1 MTLTSRANGARLRR
15 DERQGAAVVLEY
27 NVERFVGDG
36 QVGPHAQWAVEPE
49 DVDQLRHLG
58 VDVTFILTTPS
69 VYSA

>member
-1 MTLTSRANGARLRR
+1 
-15 DERQGAAVVLEY
+15 
-27 NVERFVGDG
+27 VERFVGDG